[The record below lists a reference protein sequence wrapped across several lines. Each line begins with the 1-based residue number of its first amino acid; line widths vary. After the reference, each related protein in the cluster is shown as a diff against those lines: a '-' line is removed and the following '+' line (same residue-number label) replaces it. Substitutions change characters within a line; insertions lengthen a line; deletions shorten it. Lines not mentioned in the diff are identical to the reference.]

1 MTRWGILAR
10 KIAGGPGTERVK
22 TAPRGTAGRR
32 YAAAVAAATIAA
44 ALVCTFGVS
53 AQAQVP
59 PSLTISPT
67 GGPAGTVVTLTPA
80 NFPAG
85 VACNSLTYVLVAGST
100 VTLGTGSPAA
110 PFSATIPNLT
120 PGDPS
125 AHTYPIQATCQAI
138 RGLSFTATTRFT
150 VSGAPPPVTTPP
162 TTAPPA
168 TTPTPGGLE
177 PNTPGGT
184 PGATTTTTGPG
195 GDTPDTTPAPDDP
208 TTPPPTE
215 LAAGPVSTSYLAL
228 DQAAIAPGGAVTA
241 TGRGCPGGARV
252 DLAIGSTDI
261 GRTVAG
267 PDGSFEAPL
276 HLSDV
281 AVGRHDVEA
290 HCGPVLTAPLDVVL
304 ASHVEAGAST
314 TVAIILFFVLIGLF
328 ACRRVLF
335 PKAPAPRPVRVEL
348 PPPPD
353 REEST

>member
-1 MTRWGILAR
+1 VR
-10 KIAGGPGTERVK
+10 P
-22 TAPRGTAGRR
+22 APRGKAGRR
-32 YAAAVAAATIAA
+32 FAAGVAALSIAA
-44 ALVCTFGVS
+44 ALVCSLGAPAL
-53 AQAQVP
+53 AQATP
-59 PSLTISPT
+59 TLGISPT

-80 NFPAG
+80 GFPAG
-85 VACNSLTYVLVAGST
+85 VACNTLTYVLLAGST
-100 VTLGTGSPAA
+100 VTLGTGA
-110 PFSATIPNLT
+110 PSAPITATIPNLT

-125 AHTYPIQATCQAI
+125 AHTYPIQASCQAI
-138 RGLSFTATTRFT
+138 RGLSFSATTRFT
-150 VSGAPPPVTTPP
+150 VSGAPPPVTVPP

-168 TTPTPGGLE
+168 TTPNPGGG
-177 PNTPGGT
+177 PQPGT
-184 PGATTTTTGPG
+184 PGATTTTTAPG
-195 GDTPDTTPAPDDP
+195 GDSPDTTPPKDDP
-208 TTPPPTE
+208 TTPAPTE
-215 LAAGPVSTSYLAL
+215 MAAGPVSTSYLEL

-252 DLAIGSTDI
+252 DLAIGSADI

-276 HLSDV
+276 HLSEV

-328 ACRRVLF
+328 AFRRVLF
-335 PKAPAPRPVRVEL
+335 PKAPAPHPTKATL

-353 REEST
+353 PEEAT